1 MAGLDDRQI
10 EILDKIGIEL
20 WRRREARP
28 ELQSEPEV
36 TEPEIIN
43 EVSAASGSD
52 VLPAGPD
59 SGNETERLRQLAE
72 TICECRKCPLHRT
85 RTKAVPGVGSA
96 FARWMF
102 VGEAPGQNEDLQ
114 GQPFVGRAGQLLDAM
129 IAALKM
135 ARKDVFIANVI
146 KCRPPGNRNPVV
158 EEINQC
164 EPYLHRQLAI
174 IRPAIIVALG
184 AVSAQSLLKT
194 SDPIGRLR
202 GRVFHYGEPGIP
214 LIPTY
219 HPAYLLRSPMQKK
232 KAWEDLLLARSIV
245 GDGVRTPE
253 KGPGSVPTD
262 MRSGGQTDNEP
273 LSGK

>member
-1 MAGLDDRQI
+1 MAELDDRQV

-20 WRRREARP
+20 WRCRETRL
-28 ELQSEPEV
+28 ELQSKPEV
-36 TEPEIIN
+36 TEPDVTEPAVIDEI
-43 EVSAASGSD
+43 SAAPASGSD
-52 VLPAGPD
+52 GPAAEPD
-59 SGNETERLRQLAE
+59 TGDQTERLRQLAE
-72 TICECRKCPLHRT
+72 TICACRKCPLHLT

-114 GQPFVGRAGQLLDAM
+114 GLPFVGRAGQLLDAM

-135 ARKDVFIANVI
+135 AREDVFIANVI
-146 KCRPPGNRNPVV
+146 KCRPPNNRNPVA
-158 EEINQC
+158 EETDQC

-174 IRPAIIVALG
+174 IRPSIIVALG

-194 SDPIGRLR
+194 SEPISRLR
-202 GRVFHYGEPGIP
+202 GQVFQYGEPCIP

-232 KAWEDLLLARSIV
+232 KAWEDLLLARSV
-245 GDGVRTPE
+245 VRKT
-253 KGPGSVPTD
+253 
-262 MRSGGQTDNEP
+262 GQ
-273 LSGK
+273 

>member
-1 MAGLDDRQI
+1 MAELDDRQI

-20 WRRREARP
+20 WRRRDARP
-28 ELQSEPEV
+28 ELQPEPGV
-36 TEPEIIN
+36 IDEI
-43 EVSAASGSD
+43 SAADQCSD
-52 VLPAGPD
+52 DSPVGPGPGPVP
-59 SGNETERLRQLAE
+59 GNQSESLRQLAE
-72 TICECRKCPLHRT
+72 TIGKCRKCSLHLT
-85 RTKAVPGVGSA
+85 RTKAVPGAGSA

-114 GQPFVGRAGQLLDAM
+114 GLPFVGRAGQLLDAM

-146 KCRPPGNRNPVV
+146 KCRPPGNRNPVI

-164 EPYLHRQLAI
+164 ESYLHSQLAI
-174 IRPAIIVALG
+174 IRPAIIVSLG

-194 SDPIGRLR
+194 SEPISQLR
-202 GRVFHYGEPGIP
+202 GKVFHYGESGIP

-245 GDGVRTPE
+245 EDGD
-253 KGPGSVPTD
+253 
-262 MRSGGQTDNEP
+262 
-273 LSGK
+273 

>member
-1 MAGLDDRQI
+1 MAELDDRQI

-20 WRRREARP
+20 WRRRDARP
-28 ELQSEPEV
+28 ELQPEPGV
-36 TEPEIIN
+36 IDEI
-43 EVSAASGSD
+43 SAADQCSD
-52 VLPAGPD
+52 APPVGP
-59 SGNETERLRQLAE
+59 SPGNESESLRQLAE
-72 TICECRKCPLHRT
+72 TICKCRKCPLHIT
-85 RTKAVPGVGSA
+85 RTKAVPGVGGA

-102 VGEAPGQNEDLQ
+102 AGEAPGQNEDLQ
-114 GQPFVGRAGQLLDAM
+114 GLPFVGRAGQLLDAM

-146 KCRPPGNRNPVV
+146 KCRPPGNRNPIV

-194 SDPIGRLR
+194 SEPISQLR
-202 GRVFHYGEPGIP
+202 GKVFHYGELGIP

-232 KAWEDLLLARSIV
+232 KVWEDLLLARSIV
-245 GDGVRTPE
+245 EDGDRP
-253 KGPGSVPTD
+253 PG
-262 MRSGGQTDNEP
+262 
-273 LSGK
+273 